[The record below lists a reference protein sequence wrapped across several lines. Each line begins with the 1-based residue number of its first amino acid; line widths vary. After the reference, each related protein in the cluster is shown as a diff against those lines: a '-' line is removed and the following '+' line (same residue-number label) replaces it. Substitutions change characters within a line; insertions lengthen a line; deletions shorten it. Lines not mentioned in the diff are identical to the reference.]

1 MASMSGRMDGGT
13 ILGLLRFFRCIVFR
27 QPNRFRL
34 GFTGRGSG
42 VALSQYRGAVSN
54 LAAMLSAMVSMDVM
68 ERESTREESPASRLQ
83 FWKAIRREIQPAIVS
98 VESIVN
104 DSKVYR

>member
-1 MASMSGRMDGGT
+1 M
-13 ILGLLRFFRCIVFR
+13 
-27 QPNRFRL
+27 
-34 GFTGRGSG
+34 
-42 VALSQYRGAVSN
+42 
-54 LAAMLSAMVSMDVM
+54 SMDVM

-104 DSKVYR
+104 DNKVYR